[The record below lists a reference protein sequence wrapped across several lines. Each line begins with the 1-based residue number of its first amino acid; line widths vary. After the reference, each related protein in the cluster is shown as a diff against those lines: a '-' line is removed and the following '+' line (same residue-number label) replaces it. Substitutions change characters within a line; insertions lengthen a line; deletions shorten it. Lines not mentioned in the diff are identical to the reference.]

1 MKEARNWNDESYYAL
16 NVYEK
21 VLGIIGIWPLNAGEL
36 KSIARCS
43 LAILIQIS
51 TIGSLSLETYWQCLD
66 TEDMME
72 AFLMDLSSVVS
83 LSKLLVIRFTWK
95 HTYILVTSIIDDW
108 SMSRNK
114 QQREVMMRY
123 THIGRVVSLTILY
136 LGYASGVSFLFMAVP
151 FDSLIP
157 WLNVSKA
164 NDNDTMVT
172 TYFLATYCVFGSLPT
187 ITYSCVLLLQA
198 AQIFVNATS
207 HCGNDG
213 FFFGLAMHLC
223 GQFEVLQMDFAGI
236 EVEKQN
242 CKRKIRM
249 LIIRHC
255 HLIRLAD
262 NFEYA
267 FNMAILTQVSMSVL
281 LLCVEGMQLIISLK
295 LNDNIAAIKHV
306 VLILTMLV
314 QLYLYCYAGDQL
326 ENVTGRIAYS
336 AYDSPW
342 YDFDV
347 KIIKDLPMVIL
358 RGKLPHQTTAGK
370 FLPMNL
376 FSFKEI
382 LKATGSY
389 LSVLRC
395 LTMKS
400 NTDWNTDTKNI
411 LKFHKN
417 FLGIIGLWVLNEK
430 NMFSRIRWFVSTM
443 VETSTW
449 IIMSLEVIQS
459 CNGNED
465 AMDAFLSSSSS
476 ITSLIKLFLHRVYWK
491 QKFVLVESV
500 IQDWTYVKNSH
511 FRDIMLRYARIG
523 RLGSSIY
530 FYIACAAVVFAFSVM
545 LSNINLPWVSEKQ
558 IFNETYERKL
568 MLAAYC
574 TFGNYYTSPFAFCAI
589 EALQFVQILVNCI
602 SQCGNDGFFF
612 DLTMHMCGQF
622 AILRMN
628 FNALGCDKFSYH
640 NKLDVLLKRHYRLV
654 HLSYYMERAFTL
666 VILAQVLMSVL
677 VLCVEGFLLLLSF
690 EINDAF
696 TAMKHGVYIIA
707 LLIQLFL
714 YCFAGQTL
722 EFQSKEL
729 AYAIYE
735 SPWYSFDVNMM
746 KSIPLIILR
755 ATNPQQLT
763 AGKFVP
769 INFITFKEILKASAS
784 YLSVLRVMTR
794 T

>member
-1 MKEARNWNDESYYAL
+1 MKEARNWNDESHYAL

-21 VLGIIGIWPLNAGEL
+21 VLSIIGVWPLNAGEL

-51 TIGSLSLETYWQCLD
+51 TISSLSLETYRQCLD

-108 SMSRNK
+108 SMSRDK

-123 THIGRVVSLTILY
+123 THVGRVVSLTILY

-242 CKRKIRM
+242 CKKKIQM

-255 HLIRLAD
+255 HLIKLAD
-262 NFEYA
+262 SFEYA

-326 ENVTGRIAYS
+326 EHVTGRIAYS

-347 KIIKDLPMVIL
+347 KIMKDLPMVML
-358 RGKLPHQTTAGK
+358 RGKLRHQTTAGK

-389 LSVLRC
+389 LSVLR
-395 LTMKS
+395 
-400 NTDWNTDTKNI
+400 
-411 LKFHKN
+411 
-417 FLGIIGLWVLNEK
+417 
-430 NMFSRIRWFVSTM
+430 
-443 VETSTW
+443 
-449 IIMSLEVIQS
+449 
-459 CNGNED
+459 
-465 AMDAFLSSSSS
+465 
-476 ITSLIKLFLHRVYWK
+476 
-491 QKFVLVESV
+491 
-500 IQDWTYVKNSH
+500 
-511 FRDIMLRYARIG
+511 
-523 RLGSSIY
+523 
-530 FYIACAAVVFAFSVM
+530 VM
-545 LSNINLPWVSEKQ
+545 I
-558 IFNETYERKL
+558 
-568 MLAAYC
+568 
-574 TFGNYYTSPFAFCAI
+574 
-589 EALQFVQILVNCI
+589 
-602 SQCGNDGFFF
+602 
-612 DLTMHMCGQF
+612 
-622 AILRMN
+622 
-628 FNALGCDKFSYH
+628 
-640 NKLDVLLKRHYRLV
+640 DV
-654 HLSYYMERAFTL
+654 
-666 VILAQVLMSVL
+666 
-677 VLCVEGFLLLLSF
+677 
-690 EINDAF
+690 
-696 TAMKHGVYIIA
+696 
-707 LLIQLFL
+707 
-714 YCFAGQTL
+714 
-722 EFQSKEL
+722 
-729 AYAIYE
+729 
-735 SPWYSFDVNMM
+735 
-746 KSIPLIILR
+746 
-755 ATNPQQLT
+755 
-763 AGKFVP
+763 
-769 INFITFKEILKASAS
+769 
-784 YLSVLRVMTR
+784 
-794 T
+794 